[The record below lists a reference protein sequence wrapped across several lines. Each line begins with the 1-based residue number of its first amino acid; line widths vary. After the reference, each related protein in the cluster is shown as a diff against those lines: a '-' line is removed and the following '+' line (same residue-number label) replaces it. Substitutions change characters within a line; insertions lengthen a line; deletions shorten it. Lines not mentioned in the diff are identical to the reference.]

1 MLYQLGEVHPAIH
14 VTRSVGLQFTI
25 NMLWGMFHMLIHEVG
40 HILAAL
46 MVGCQIKQ
54 VGISRLGP
62 YVRRT
67 PAKTPLG
74 NAFVALAGPGINILT
89 SIVFLAFSFP
99 DAWIPFC
106 IGVLN
111 LLPIPNSDLSKSIQY
126 LRSTTSSATKV
137 EAPTYLD

>member
-1 MLYQLGEVHPAIH
+1 MLSDLRAVHPAIH
-14 VTRSVGLQFTI
+14 ATRSVAAQFTI
-25 NMLWGMFHMLIHEVG
+25 NMLWGGFHMVIHEVG

-67 PAKTPLG
+67 SAKTPLG
-74 NAFVALAGPGINILT
+74 NAFVALSGPGINILT
-89 SIVFLAFSFP
+89 SAVFVAFNLP
-99 DAWIPFC
+99 YPWIPLC

-111 LLPIPNSDLSKSIQY
+111 LLPVPNSDLSKSIQY
-126 LRSTTSSATKV
+126 LRPEPSSAN
-137 EAPTYLD
+137 APSYLD

>member
-1 MLYQLGEVHPAIH
+1 MLSQLGAMQPAIH
-14 VTRSVGLQFTI
+14 ASRNVATQFTI
-25 NMLWGMFHMLIHEVG
+25 DMLWGGFHLVIHEAG

-67 PAKTPLG
+67 SAKTPWG
-74 NAFVALAGPGINILT
+74 NAFVALSGPGINILT
-89 SIVFLAFSFP
+89 SAVFVAFSLP
-99 DAWIPFC
+99 YPWIPLC

-111 LLPIPNSDLSKSIQY
+111 LIPVPNSDLSKSIQY
-126 LRSTTSSATKV
+126 LRSPHPVSVDATS
-137 EAPTYLD
+137 YLD